1 MSKFRVYFNRFQQSP
16 LPFIL
21 IIFIVSRIILLI
33 TAWFAGYYLP
43 NPSYQQYVDQGW
55 FMSPYSF
62 IDIWSRWDS
71 RWYMDIIMHGYVVT
85 EDIQSTY
92 STVAFFPLFPLL
104 VKLFSFLL
112 PGAIN
117 SPTILTIIGLILNNL
132 LFITSLYFI
141 YQLMDQFFQN
151 QAWNKAV
158 IVLIMAYPGSFYFS
172 CFYTESLFLFLAVM
186 SVWFAKKENWLLS
199 AISCGLLAVTRPQG
213 ILMAIPISILLLQS
227 MQWKIKNFPRKALWL
242 LLIPIP
248 LFIFL
253 FYMRFVTGDFLAPI
267 TAQAAWGKE
276 TGNFKLNFIDW
287 LFTPQPDVFKIDAL
301 MTYLFIGLSIY
312 ALFKLPSVAYGLFAL
327 FVLIVPVV
335 SGTSVSMTRY
345 IAVAFPAFMAAIRFL
360 KKELAI
366 YSLAALFFA
375 IQIFYF
381 IGWVN
386 YYWIA

>member
-71 RWYMDIIMHGYVVT
+71 RWYMDIIMHGYIVT

-345 IAVAFPAFMAAIRFL
+345 IAVAFPAFMAAIRVL